1 MSLTDGQNK
10 LGVASSQPLDPISPR
25 LVRLDHNTL
34 VRSSQSGR
42 RMVAGER
49 QPDSAHRALGCANLE
64 GEYSPV
70 RRPLGR
76 EPAQRGRE
84 AGIDVGEVAELG
96 YDRPGSTSFAEKLDA
111 TNVGLWNT

>member
-1 MSLTDGQNK
+1 M
-10 LGVASSQPLDPISPR
+10 VPSSHALNPISPR
-25 LVRLDHNTL
+25 LARLDHNTL
-34 VRSSQSGR
+34 EVRSSQSGR
-42 RMVAGER
+42 RMVAGKR

-70 RRPLGR
+70 RGPLGR

-96 YDRPGSTSFAEKLDA
+96 YDRPGSTSFTEKLDA